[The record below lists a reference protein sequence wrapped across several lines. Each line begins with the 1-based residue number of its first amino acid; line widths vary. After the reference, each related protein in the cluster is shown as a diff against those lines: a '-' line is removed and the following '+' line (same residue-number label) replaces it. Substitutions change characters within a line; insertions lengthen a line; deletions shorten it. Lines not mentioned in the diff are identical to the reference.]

1 MDQRFSKE
9 SRLLNKADFQRV
21 FDNAPFRASHP
32 NLLILAAPS
41 SHQQP
46 RLGLVVGKKNTK
58 KAVARNR
65 IKRLIRE
72 SFRCH
77 KQQLPAIDLVC
88 ISRKGLADLDNP
100 AMFQLLEQQWKRLIK
115 KASKLSTKTI
125 HK

>member
-32 NLLILAAPS
+32 NLLILATPS
-41 SHQQP
+41 SHHQA

-58 KAVARNR
+58 KAVSRNR

-77 KQQLPAIDLVC
+77 KQQLPPIDLVC
-88 ISRKGLADLDNP
+88 ISRKGLAELDNP

-115 KASKLSTKTI
+115 KAGKLSTSNN
-125 HK
+125 

>member
-1 MDQRFSKE
+1 MDQRFAKE

-65 IKRLIRE
+65 IKRIIRE

-77 KQQLPAIDLVC
+77 KQQLPPIDLVC
-88 ISRKGLADLDNP
+88 ISRRGLADLDNP
-100 AMFQLLEQQWKRLIK
+100 EMFKLLEKQWARLIK
-115 KASKLSTKTI
+115 KATK
-125 HK
+125 